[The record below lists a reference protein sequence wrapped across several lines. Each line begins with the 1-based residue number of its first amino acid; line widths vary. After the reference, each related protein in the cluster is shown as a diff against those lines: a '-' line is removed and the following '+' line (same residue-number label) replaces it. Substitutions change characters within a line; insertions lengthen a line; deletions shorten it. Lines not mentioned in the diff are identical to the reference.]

1 RLPDIGLRRQEDRQR
16 YGMLKLLT
24 GLLTGEG
31 VIRVGGAPL
40 RRDTLRAVRRRLGLV
55 LQNAEQQMFMP
66 TVHEDLVF
74 GPLNYGLTREEAE
87 ARADAALSQ
96 LGIAALK
103 ERRNHS
109 LSVGERRM
117 AAIAVVLAMEPEAIL
132 MDEPTAAL
140 DPRNRR
146 RVIEVIRGLRQT
158 RLVASHDLDMVLD
171 TCARVVLLSDGAV
184 AADGAAET
192 VLRDRA
198 LLEAHGLELP
208 LRLQ

>member
-1 RLPDIGLRRQEDRQR
+1 
-16 YGMLKLLT
+16 MLKLLT